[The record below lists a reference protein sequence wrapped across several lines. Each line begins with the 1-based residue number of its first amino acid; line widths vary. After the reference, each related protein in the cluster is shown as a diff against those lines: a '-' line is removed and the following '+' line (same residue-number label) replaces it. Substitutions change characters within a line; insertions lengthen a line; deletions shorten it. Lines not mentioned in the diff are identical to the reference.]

1 MWTTRIRLRS
11 FSEVATSPSSRSL
24 ENAAAHD
31 VAGLI
36 VFNHEA
42 GGEELINMAGTDGV
56 DFPSVFLG
64 HSAGSHLRELISRTY
79 DGKYPVLK

>member
-1 MWTTRIRLRS
+1 MRVFGGADDFKANVDYSDKVALVQRGGDLS
-11 FSEVATSPSSRSL
+11 FVQKF

-42 GGEELINMAGTDGV
+42 GGEELINMAGLTGSI
-56 DFPSVFLG
+56 FPRFSWDILLV
-64 HSAGSHLRELISRTY
+64 ATCGS
-79 DGKYPVLK
+79 